1 MNENNTIVKFNKIY
15 NDTYQ
20 EIVKYVVC
28 SCKKI
33 DDVSDI
39 VQNIYLE
46 VLKTLKK
53 KEIDKNY
60 LMGIAK
66 HKIKDYYR
74 FRYRKKEISID
85 KEDDDNITFYDKI
98 PSDIDIS
105 NSFIISS
112 DIDKVWKYLKRKSIL
127 ISKIFYLYYYMG
139 YKIREIA
146 VILNISE
153 VNVKHYLYRTLS
165 ELNIYLG
172 GNNNE

>member
-20 EIVKYVVC
+20 DIVKYVVC

-46 VLKTLKK
+46 VLKKINK
-53 KEIDKNY
+53 KEINKNY

>member
-20 EIVKYVVC
+20 DIVKYVVC

-85 KEDDDNITFYDKI
+85 KEDDDNITFYDKM

>member
-20 EIVKYVVC
+20 DIVKYVVC

-46 VLKTLKK
+46 VLKKINK
-53 KEIDKNY
+53 KEINKNY

-74 FRYRKKEISID
+74 FRYRKREISID
-85 KEDDDNITFYDKI
+85 KENDDNITFYDKI

-105 NSFIISS
+105 NNFIISN

>member
-20 EIVKYVVC
+20 DIVKYVVC

-85 KEDDDNITFYDKI
+85 KKDDDNITFYDKI

-105 NSFIISS
+105 NNFIISN

>member
-20 EIVKYVVC
+20 DIVKYVVC

>member
-15 NDTYQ
+15 NNTYQ
-20 EIVKYVVC
+20 DIVKYVVC

-53 KEIDKNY
+53 KEIDKYY

>member
-20 EIVKYVVC
+20 DIVKYVVC

-74 FRYRKKEISID
+74 FRYRKREISID
-85 KEDDDNITFYDKI
+85 KENDDNITFYDKI

-105 NSFIISS
+105 NNFIISN

-172 GNNNE
+172 GSSNE

>member
-20 EIVKYVVC
+20 DIVKYVVC

-46 VLKTLKK
+46 VLKKINK

-74 FRYRKKEISID
+74 FRYRKREISID

-105 NSFIISS
+105 NNFIISN

-153 VNVKHYLYRTLS
+153 VNVKHYLYRILS

-172 GNNNE
+172 GSNNE

>member
-20 EIVKYVVC
+20 DIVKYVVC

-85 KEDDDNITFYDKI
+85 KKDDDNITFYDKI

>member
-20 EIVKYVVC
+20 DIVKYVVC

-46 VLKTLKK
+46 VLKKINK
-53 KEIDKNY
+53 KEINKNY

-74 FRYRKKEISID
+74 FRYRKREISID
-85 KEDDDNITFYDKI
+85 KENDDNITFYDKI

-105 NSFIISS
+105 NNFIISN

-172 GNNNE
+172 GSNNE

>member
-15 NDTYQ
+15 NNTYQ
-20 EIVKYVVC
+20 DIVKYVVC

-85 KEDDDNITFYDKI
+85 KEEDDNITFYDKI

-146 VILNISE
+146 EILNISE

>member
-20 EIVKYVVC
+20 DIVKYVVC

-39 VQNIYLE
+39 IQNIYLE
-46 VLKTLKK
+46 VLKKINK
-53 KEIDKNY
+53 KEINKNY

-74 FRYRKKEISID
+74 FRYRKREISID

-105 NSFIISS
+105 NNFIISN

>member
-20 EIVKYVVC
+20 DIVKYVVC

-46 VLKTLKK
+46 VLKKINK

-105 NSFIISS
+105 NNFIISN

-127 ISKIFYLYYYMG
+127 SSKIFYLYYYMG

>member
-20 EIVKYVVC
+20 DIVKYVVC

-46 VLKTLKK
+46 VLKKINK

-105 NSFIISS
+105 NNFIISN

>member
-20 EIVKYVVC
+20 DIVKYVVC

-33 DDVSDI
+33 DDISDI

>member
-20 EIVKYVVC
+20 DIVKYVVC

-105 NSFIISS
+105 NSFRISS
-112 DIDKVWKYLKRKSIL
+112 DRDKVWKYLKRKSIL

>member
-20 EIVKYVVC
+20 DIVKYVVC

-46 VLKTLKK
+46 VLKKINK
-53 KEIDKNY
+53 KEINKNY

-74 FRYRKKEISID
+74 FRYRKREISID

-105 NSFIISS
+105 NNFIISN

>member
-20 EIVKYVVC
+20 DIVKYVVC

-46 VLKTLKK
+46 VLKKINK

-105 NSFIISS
+105 NNFIISN

-172 GNNNE
+172 GSNNE

>member
-20 EIVKYVVC
+20 DIVKYVVC

-127 ISKIFYLYYYMG
+127 ISKIFYLYYYME

>member
-1 MNENNTIVKFNKIY
+1 MDENNTIVKFNKIY

-20 EIVKYVVC
+20 DIVKYVVC

-46 VLKTLKK
+46 VLKKINK
-53 KEIDKNY
+53 KEINKNY

-105 NSFIISS
+105 NNFIISN
-112 DIDKVWKYLKRKSIL
+112 DIDKVWKYLERKSIL

>member
-20 EIVKYVVC
+20 DIVKYVVC

-85 KEDDDNITFYDKI
+85 KEDDDNITFYDKM

-105 NSFIISS
+105 NSLIISS

>member
-20 EIVKYVVC
+20 DIVKYVVC

-46 VLKTLKK
+46 VLKKINK

-74 FRYRKKEISID
+74 FKYRKKEISID
-85 KEDDDNITFYDKI
+85 KENDDNITFYDKI

-105 NSFIISS
+105 NNFIISN

-172 GNNNE
+172 GSSNE

>member
-20 EIVKYVVC
+20 DIVKYVVC

-39 VQNIYLE
+39 VQNIYLK
-46 VLKTLKK
+46 VLKKINK
-53 KEIDKNY
+53 KEINKNY
-60 LMGIAK
+60 LMGMAK

-74 FRYRKKEISID
+74 FRYRKREISID
-85 KEDDDNITFYDKI
+85 KENDDNITFYDKI

-105 NSFIISS
+105 NNFIISN

>member
-20 EIVKYVVC
+20 DIVKYVVC

-46 VLKTLKK
+46 VLKKINK

-98 PSDIDIS
+98 PSDIDI
-105 NSFIISS
+105 
-112 DIDKVWKYLKRKSIL
+112 
-127 ISKIFYLYYYMG
+127 
-139 YKIREIA
+139 
-146 VILNISE
+146 
-153 VNVKHYLYRTLS
+153 
-165 ELNIYLG
+165 
-172 GNNNE
+172 

>member
-20 EIVKYVVC
+20 DIFKYVVC

>member
-20 EIVKYVVC
+20 DIVKYVVC

-46 VLKTLKK
+46 VLKKINK

-74 FRYRKKEISID
+74 FRYRKREISID

-105 NSFIISS
+105 NNFIISN

-172 GNNNE
+172 GSNNE

>member
-15 NDTYQ
+15 NDTYKD
-20 EIVKYVVC
+20 IVKYVVC

-46 VLKTLKK
+46 VLKKINK
-53 KEIDKNY
+53 KEINKNY

-74 FRYRKKEISID
+74 FRYRKREISID
-85 KEDDDNITFYDKI
+85 KENDDNITFYDKI

-105 NSFIISS
+105 NNFIISN

-172 GNNNE
+172 GSNNE